1 MAKSAGH
8 LTPATP
14 RRAFFFYLAAAA
26 LAAGGALQAAQPPV
40 KPPALSQAGKADA
53 EEAAR
58 ILQQFRQS
66 GVPGQYYLEFE
77 LVSMPHRGEEQ
88 TFKGRYWGARNE
100 QGAITRVELTD
111 AAGAKHRLL
120 LQNGEQG
127 GVWRLADGKAV
138 KLGTSDL
145 FQPLIPGVEIT
156 PFDVQMPFLYWPEA
170 TLEKIERTFGRP
182 ANVFRFGAPPAYAG
196 AEVAA
201 ARGYLDTQFNALT
214 KTELLD
220 GTSRVLKTFSLLG
233 FKKVQEQYLPKSADY
248 RNERTRSKTRL
259 VVVAAA
265 VNLELPAATF
275 DPATLTRDAELP
287 ARAKIVPLE

>member
-8 LTPATP
+8 FTPATL
-14 RRAFFFYLAAAA
+14 RRAFFFSLAAVA
-26 LAAGGALQAAQPPV
+26 LTAGSALQAAQPPV
-40 KPPALSQAGKADA
+40 KPPALSQVGKADA
-53 EEAAR
+53 EEAAK

-77 LVSMPHRGEEQ
+77 LISLPFRGEEQ
-88 TFKGRYWGARNE
+88 TFQGRYWGARNE

-111 AAGAKHRLL
+111 AAGVKHRLL

-127 GVWRLADGKAV
+127 AVWRLADGKVA

-145 FQPLIPGVEIT
+145 FQPLIPGVEVT
-156 PFDVQMPFLYWPEA
+156 PFDVQMPFLYWPDA
-170 TLEKIERTFGRP
+170 KLEKLERNEGRP
-182 ANVFRFGAPPAYAG
+182 TNVFRFGAPPAFAVG
-196 AEVAA
+196 EVAS
-201 ARGYLDTQFNALT
+201 ARGYLDTRYNALV
-214 KTELLD
+214 KSELLD
-220 GTSRVLKTFSLLG
+220 STSRVVKTFSLLG
-233 FKKVQEQYLPKSADY
+233 IKKVQEQYLPKSADY

-259 VVVAAA
+259 VVTAAA
-265 VNLELPAATF
+265 LNLDLPAATF